1 MKTVDHKT
9 ITLTIDH
16 FFTILENF
24 HTFKGDA
31 LIAVLIRTCYKKQ
44 FLNVG
49 TSSSP
54 MKVEFF
60 NSSHVHVKGYS
71 KTSLYMYWE
80 TVGDIVINDWR
91 KKTGSEFPDAKL
103 VGVSF
108 EENNNVSFRFRGAE
122 RNLNVEEEL

>member
-1 MKTVDHKT
+1 
-9 ITLTIDH
+9 
-16 FFTILENF
+16 
-24 HTFKGDA
+24 
-31 LIAVLIRTCYKKQ
+31 
-44 FLNVG
+44 
-49 TSSSP
+49 
-54 MKVEFF
+54 
-60 NSSHVHVKGYS
+60 
-71 KTSLYMYWE
+71 MYWE